1 MALQE
6 RNCDLYYDG
15 DIEKE
20 IESHHFAEQ
29 CGSVSVVSVGSSEN
43 SSCAKISPPSSFN
56 NGLRRSTFDLTSFD
70 SLATSCSDSSSCY
83 SSPIR
88 TSSTLR
94 YRGRQS
100 PSCSSQNHVYPHLRE
115 GAATQ
120 ALLQLAVKSSAL
132 PPLQEV
138 RKEPRAVARPSDKTK
153 GDEGLGS
160 PKISTRDIPMPETI
174 DSNDYDDKYD
184 SIMSYILEGIL
195 LGYIILP
202 LLHFTIIIERRIRS
216 LFWKLRCN
224 TEFLFPI
231 LLAPSSTFQQE
242 PIDFEGK
249 ELCSLLA
256 SSYMQQEAMEDNED
270 ACCYSSSSSSSD
282 NENIERDQD
291 EWGHFTD
298 FRDELADE
306 SSFVPSC
313 TASPLRRRP
322 MATSAV
328 SPSCIATLEALTEGQ
343 EEDDEATEDWS
354 F

>member
-1 MALQE
+1 MALQG

-20 IESHHFAEQ
+20 IKSHHLAEQ
-29 CGSVSVVSVGSSEN
+29 CGSVVSVGSSEY

-70 SLATSCSDSSSCY
+70 TLATSCSDSSGCY

-88 TSSTLR
+88 TSPTLR

-100 PSCSSQNHVYPHLRE
+100 PSSSSQNHIYTHFRE

-120 ALLQLAVKSSAL
+120 ALLQLAAKSSAL

-138 RKEPRAVARPSDKTK
+138 REESRTVARPLDKTK
-153 GDEGLGS
+153 GDEGLCS
-160 PKISTRDIPMPETI
+160 PKISTGYILMPETI
-174 DSNDYDDKYD
+174 DSNDCDDNYG

-195 LGYIILP
+195 LGHIILP
-202 LLHFTIIIERRIRS
+202 LLHFTIIIERRVRS
-216 LFWKLRCN
+216 FFWKLRC
-224 TEFLFPI
+224 TIEFHFPI
-231 LLAPSSTFQQE
+231 LSAPSSTFQQE
-242 PIDFEGK
+242 PINFEGK

-256 SSYMQQEAMEDNED
+256 SSYMKQESIEDNED
-270 ACCYSSSSSSSD
+270 TCCYSSSSSSSD
-282 NENIERDQD
+282 DENIERDQD
-291 EWGHFTD
+291 EWGHFKD

-313 TASPLRRRP
+313 TASPLPRRP
-322 MATSAV
+322 MATSAL

-343 EEDDEATEDWS
+343 EEDDEVREDWS